1 MANYRPPTHPFLSTW
16 LLNAPLSWL
25 KKTLKSETL
34 FQSLWQRWWLPP
46 LSMVY
51 AQVPFFFFF
60 LPRAH
65 KSELVINPGRNQNL
79 PLFPLE
85 QTAWLYDLSQALP
98 LRVGGKENMVPLAIL
113 FIVSPRF
120 FRASPLQLF
129 FAFSSFVVGV
139 LLAAATRYQVRW
151 YNASW

>member
-1 MANYRPPTHPFLSTW
+1 MKFKHDIRLSY
-16 LLNAPLSWL
+16 L
-25 KKTLKSETL
+25 KKNPLKSETL
-34 FQSLWQRWWLPP
+34 FQSLCTTGRGGGCLLYLW
-46 LSMVY
+46 SM
-51 AQVPFFFFF
+51 PKSLFSFF

-139 LLAAATRYQVRW
+139 LLAVATRYQVR
-151 YNASW
+151 

>member
-1 MANYRPPTHPFLSTW
+1 MVIEC
-16 LLNAPLSWL
+16 PLILTEKNL
-25 KKTLKSETL
+25 KIRNSVSV
-34 FQSLWQRWWLPP
+34 SLAEVVAASSIYGLCP
-46 LSMVY
+46 S
-51 AQVPFFFFF
+51 PFFLFF

-139 LLAAATRYQVRW
+139 LLAAATRYQVR
-151 YNASW
+151 